1 MEHVS
6 RLCQSEG
13 KKDYRV
19 KKIKKQGT
27 ENKAVLFHFP
37 NALRKWMS
45 DGKTEFHPYEFE
57 KYGAIEFLY
66 SGYME
71 TCLIPPTIHTE
82 GGTSNLKQEFLKYE
96 REFIKDLKQ
105 ITEKLNE

>member
-13 KKDYRV
+13 KKDYRI

-57 KYGAIEFLY
+57 KYGAI
-66 SGYME
+66 
-71 TCLIPPTIHTE
+71 
-82 GGTSNLKQEFLKYE
+82 
-96 REFIKDLKQ
+96 
-105 ITEKLNE
+105 